1 MQPIRIVRKVVL
13 ATALSL
19 SGFAYGQSVDPTF
32 DAEFIKG
39 DAERAL
45 AEMEDYRTRLA
56 EMQKE
61 LEKNQNT
68 ELGVECVQGNLQ
80 RVETLVTVAKRAL
93 GDLKT
98 TLYSDDFQGE
108 QKKAKSDFE
117 YRKIVTARAKAK
129 ELYAEA
135 DICVGGDGA
144 DQDQA
149 EVTVTS
155 GEITES
161 EQPSSMAEG
170 MEVVGTDPPNTSP
183 FE

>member
-1 MQPIRIVRKVVL
+1 MQPIRMFRKVVL
-13 ATALSL
+13 VATLSM
-19 SGFAYGQSVDPTF
+19 SGIAYGQSVDPTF

-45 AEMEDYRTRLA
+45 AEMEDYRDRLA
-56 EMQKE
+56 EMQKD

-80 RVETLVTVAKRAL
+80 RVQTLVTVAQRAL

-117 YRKIVTARAKAK
+117 
-129 ELYAEA
+129 
-135 DICVGGDGA
+135 
-144 DQDQA
+144 
-149 EVTVTS
+149 
-155 GEITES
+155 
-161 EQPSSMAEG
+161 
-170 MEVVGTDPPNTSP
+170 
-183 FE
+183 